1 MIRWLKKFKQNKDNT
16 TDKYKLYLRR
26 DDTATTQDR
35 RSLEVIVEETI
46 DWDTVLNKQ
55 ITNIYNE
62 DEIVEQFIYEGALL
76 RYKEHLLRVVQQ
88 HIELKI
94 IVCDIARLEILEEEK
109 EQQQPPTGNVY
120 QDFKMD
126 LDEEE
131 KEEEII
137 QQVEP
142 FDWNNTELSKEK
154 FNV

>member
-1 MIRWLKKFKQNKDNT
+1 M
-16 TDKYKLYLRR
+16 RR

-35 RSLEVIVEETI
+35 RSVEIIVEEVI
-46 DWDTVLNKQ
+46 DWNTVLNKQ
-55 ITNIYNE
+55 ITNIYTE

-88 HIELKI
+88 HKELKI

-109 EQQQPPTGNVY
+109 EEQQPPTGNLY
-120 QDFKMD
+120 KDFKMD
-126 LDEEE
+126 LDEEASND
-131 KEEEII
+131 EEV
-137 QQVEP
+137 QKVEP